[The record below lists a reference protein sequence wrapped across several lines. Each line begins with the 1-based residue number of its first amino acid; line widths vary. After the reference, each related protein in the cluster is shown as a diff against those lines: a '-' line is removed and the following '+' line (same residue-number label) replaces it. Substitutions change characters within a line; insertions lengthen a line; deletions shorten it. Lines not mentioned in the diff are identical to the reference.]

1 MIGNSTLPKK
11 IDKKIEKKMLK
22 INTNIKLFIVFFVMI
37 IGVPVSAEFD
47 ESSMAKKIDQLLSKM
62 TLEEKALLTSGR
74 DAWSTQPIE
83 RLDIP
88 YIWMAD
94 GPHGLRRAP
103 TTDTWGYGNQAPAT
117 CFPTASALAAS
128 WDMELLKQVGEAL
141 GVESNALGV
150 DLLLGPGI
158 NIKRSP
164 LAGRNFEYFSED
176 PILSGKLGAAY
187 INGVQSQG
195 VGATAKHYVANNVET
210 QRMWANSN
218 LDDRTLNEIYMT
230 PFEIA
235 VKEGQP
241 WSVMACYNRVQGT
254 YGTESLRLLTDKLKN
269 EWGFKGFVVSD
280 WDAVVDRVQGIR
292 AGMHLEMPGKPARI
306 TNKMVVEAVK
316 NNELEEQ
323 QLDSIVKDLLR
334 VVFMGQNT
342 DDKHGDQK
350 IKQHHQLARKIAA
363 ETITLLKNTE
373 KLLPVDTAKYKKIAV
388 LGEFAV
394 NPRYQGNGSSQV
406 KPTQL
411 DKFIDIVRDE
421 YGEGVEFVYSAGYSL
436 ANDDDLSLVE
446 AAAAVAA
453 DADLAL
459 VMAGLPLSYE
469 SEGIDRKHIDLPPS
483 HNKLIATVA
492 KAQPNT
498 AVILTNGSAIAMPWV
513 DEVSAILETW
523 LGGQAGAGAIA
534 DAVFGKVNP
543 SGKLAETFPVRLE
556 DSPAYLNFPGEDGQ
570 VIYGERMFVG
580 YRYYDKRNIEPLFAF
595 GHGLSYTEFGYSDLK
610 LSATDITDKD
620 QLQVSL
626 TVTNTGKVKGKEVVQ
641 LYIADTESSV
651 QRPVKELKAFD
662 KIELNPGESKN
673 LSFTLNKRDFSY
685 YSKLYDRWLAE
696 SGEFEILV
704 GSSSRDIRLQ
714 SSIYLTNTEK
724 LNYKMT
730 EFSFFSELWTN
741 PQLKPLLIGF
751 MPKWIK
757 AMTPEGKPVEEAK
770 IEDFLQQQPLIKFP
784 YFTGGEVDE
793 QKIKAFVE
801 QINQLTFN
809 P

>member
-1 MIGNSTLPKK
+1 M
-11 IDKKIEKKMLK
+11 MLK
-22 INTNIKLFIVFFVMI
+22 LNARLLI
-37 IGVPVSAEFD
+37 ISFLIILGAPVNAEFD
-47 ESSMAKKIDQLLSKM
+47 EASMAKKIDQLVSKM

-117 CFPTASALAAS
+117 CFPTASALSAS
-128 WDMELLKQVGEAL
+128 WDMELLEEVGAAL

-176 PILSGKLGAAY
+176 PLLSGKLGVAY
-187 INGVQSQG
+187 IKGVQGQG
-195 VGATAKHYVANNVET
+195 VGATVKHYVANNVET

-230 PFEIA
+230 PFEIT
-235 VKEGQP
+235 VKEAQP
-241 WSVMACYNRVQGT
+241 WSVMACYNRVQGV
-254 YGTESLRLLTDKLKN
+254 YGTESLQLLTDKLKN
-269 EWGFKGFVVSD
+269 DWGFKGFVVSD

-316 NNELEEQ
+316 NNELDEK

-342 DDKHGDQK
+342 EDKFGDQN
-350 IKQHHQLARKIAA
+350 IEQHHQLARKVAA
-363 ETITLLKNTE
+363 EAMTLLKNTK
-373 KLLPVDTAKYKKIAV
+373 KLLPVDTSKYKKIAI

-406 KPTQL
+406 KPTKL
-411 DKFIDIVRDE
+411 DKFIDIVRQE
-421 YGEGVEFVYSAGYSL
+421 YGQDIEITYSAGYSL
-436 ANDDDLSLVE
+436 ENDDDLSLVQ
-446 AAAAVAA
+446 AAAEVAA

-483 HNKLIATVA
+483 HNQLISAVA
-492 KAQPNT
+492 KVQPNT
-498 AVILTNGSAIAMPWV
+498 AIILTNGSAIAMPWV
-513 DEVSAILETW
+513 NEVSAILETW

-580 YRYYDKRNIEPLFAF
+580 YRYYDKLNIEPLFPF
-595 GHGLSYTEFGYSDLK
+595 GHGLSYTDFSYSNLK
-610 LSATDITDKD
+610 LSSTEITDKD

-626 TVTNTGKVKGKEVVQ
+626 TVSNTGKVAGKEVIQ
-641 LYIADTESSV
+641 LYVADKESTV

-662 KIELNPGESKN
+662 KIELQPGESKEV
-673 LSFTLNKRDFSY
+673 SFTLNKRDFSY
-685 YSKLYDRWLAE
+685 YSKVYDRWLAE
-696 SGEFEILV
+696 SGEFDILI
-704 GSSSRDIRLQ
+704 GSSSRDIRLNG
-714 SSIYLTNTEK
+714 SLNLSNTEK

-730 EFSFFSELWTN
+730 MFSFFSEYWEN
-741 PQLKPLLIGF
+741 PQLKPLLIEF
-751 MPKWIK
+751 MPNWIK

-801 QINQLTFN
+801 QTNKLTFN

>member
-1 MIGNSTLPKK
+1 
-11 IDKKIEKKMLK
+11 MLK
-22 INTNIKLFIVFFVMI
+22 NNVRLLIISILMT
-37 IGVPVSAEFD
+37 IGVPVSAELD
-47 ESSMAKKIDQLLSKM
+47 EKNLSSKIEQLVSKM

-117 CFPTASALAAS
+117 CFPTASALSAS
-128 WDMELLKQVGEAL
+128 WDMELLQEVGAAL

-210 QRMWANSN
+210 KRMWANSN
-218 LDDRTLNEIYMT
+218 VDERTLNEIYMT

-235 VKEGQP
+235 VKEAQP
-241 WSVMACYNRVQGT
+241 WSVMACYNRVQGI

-292 AGMHLEMPGKPARI
+292 AGMHLEMPGKSARI
-306 TNKMVVEAVK
+306 TNKMVVDAVK
-316 NNELEEQ
+316 NNELDEQ

-334 VVFMGQNT
+334 IVFMGQNVN
-342 DDKHGDQK
+342 DKHGDQK
-350 IKQHHQLARKIAA
+350 IDQHHQLARKVAA
-363 ETITLLKNTE
+363 EAITLLKNTE
-373 KLLPVDTAKYKKIAV
+373 KLLPVDASKYKKIAV

-406 KPTQL
+406 KPTKL
-411 DKFIDIVRDE
+411 DKFIDIIRQE
-421 YGEGVEFVYSAGYSL
+421 YGQDIEIEYSAGYSL
-436 ANDDDLSLVE
+436 ANDDDLSLVDQ
-446 AAAAVAA
+446 AVAVAA

-469 SEGIDRKHIDLPPS
+469 SEGIDRTHIDLSPS
-483 HNKLIATVA
+483 HNKLISAVA

-513 DEVSAILETW
+513 DQVSAILETW
-523 LGGQAGAGAIA
+523 LGGQAGAGAIV

-580 YRYYDKRNIEPLFAF
+580 YRYYDKRNIEPLFPF
-595 GHGLSYTEFGYSDLK
+595 GHGLSYTEFAYSDLK
-610 LSATDITDKD
+610 LSDTELTDKD
-620 QLQVSL
+620 KLEVSL
-626 TVTNTGKVKGKEVVQ
+626 TVTNTGKVKGKEVIQ
-641 LYIADTESSV
+641 LYVADKESTV
-651 QRPVKELKAFD
+651 HRPVKELKAFD
-662 KIELNPGESKN
+662 KIELEAGESKSVN
-673 LSFTLNKRDFSY
+673 FNLNKRDFSY
-685 YSKLYDRWLAE
+685 YSKVYDRWLAE
-696 SGEFEILV
+696 SGEFQILV
-704 GSSSRDIRLQ
+704 GSSSRDIRLKGN
-714 SSIYLTNTEK
+714 LNLNNTEK
-724 LNYKMT
+724 LNYTMT
-730 EFSFFSELWTN
+730 MFSFFSEFWSN
-741 PQLKPLLIGF
+741 PQLKPLLIEF
-751 MPKWIK
+751 MPNWIK
-757 AMTPEGKPVEEAK
+757 AMTPAGKPIEEAK

>member
-1 MIGNSTLPKK
+1 MLNARFLLIPFLMILGA
-11 IDKKIEKKMLK
+11 
-22 INTNIKLFIVFFVMI
+22 
-37 IGVPVSAEFD
+37 PVNAEFN
-47 ESSMAKKIDQLLSKM
+47 EASMAEKIDQLVSQM

-103 TTDTWGYGNQAPAT
+103 ETYLWGYGDQAPAT
-117 CFPTASALAAS
+117 CFPTASALSAS
-128 WDMELLKQVGEAL
+128 WDMDLMQEVGAAL

-176 PILSGKLGAAY
+176 PLLSGKLGAAY

-241 WSVMACYNRVQGT
+241 WSVMACYNRVQGI
-254 YGTESLRLLTDKLKN
+254 YGTESLQLLTDKLKN

-316 NNELEEQ
+316 NNELDEQ

-334 VVFMGQNT
+334 IVFMGQNT
-342 DDKHGDQK
+342 EDKFGDQNLE
-350 IKQHHQLARKIAA
+350 QHHQLARKVAA
-363 ETITLLKNTE
+363 EAITLLKNSE
-373 KLLPVDTAKYKKIAV
+373 KLLPVETAKYKKIAV

-406 KPTQL
+406 KPTKL

-421 YGEGVEFVYSAGYSL
+421 YGQGIEFVYSAGYSL
-436 ANDDDLSLVE
+436 SNDDDLSLVE
-446 AAAAVAA
+446 AAATIAA

-469 SEGIDRKHIDLPPS
+469 SEGIDRTHIDLPPS
-483 HNKLIATVA
+483 HNKLISAVA
-492 KAQPNT
+492 KVQPNT

-556 DSPAYLNFPGEDGQ
+556 DTPAYLNFPGEDGQ

-580 YRYYDKRNIEPLFAF
+580 YRYYDKRNIEPLFPF

-610 LSATDITDKD
+610 LSSTNITDND

-626 TVTNTGKVKGKEVVQ
+626 TVSNTGKVKGKEVIQ
-641 LYIADTESSV
+641 LYVADTESSV
-651 QRPVKELKAFD
+651 QRPIKELKAFD
-662 KIELNPGESKN
+662 KIELAPGESKEV
-673 LSFTLNKRDFSY
+673 SFTLNKRDFSY
-685 YSKLYDRWLAE
+685 YSKVYDRWLAE
-696 SGEFEILV
+696 SGKFEILV
-704 GSSSRDIRLQ
+704 GSSSRDIRLKG
-714 SSIYLTNTEK
+714 SLSLSNTEK

-730 EFSFFSELWTN
+730 EFSFFSEFWTN
-741 PQLKPLLIGF
+741 PQLKPLLIAF

-793 QKIKAFVE
+793 QKIQAFVE
-801 QINQLTFN
+801 KINQLTFN

>member
-1 MIGNSTLPKK
+1 M
-11 IDKKIEKKMLK
+11 MLK
-22 INTNIKLFIVFFVMI
+22 THTRLLI
-37 IGVPVSAEFD
+37 ISVLMVLGAPVNAEFD
-47 ESSMAKKIDQLLSKM
+47 EASMTKKINQLVSKM

-103 TTDTWGYGNQAPAT
+103 TTYLWGYGDQAPAT
-117 CFPTASALAAS
+117 CFPTASALSAS
-128 WDMELLKQVGEAL
+128 WDMELLEEVGAAL

-218 LDDRTLNEIYMT
+218 LDERTLNEIYMT

-235 VKEGQP
+235 VKEAQP
-241 WSVMACYNRVQGT
+241 WSVMACYNRVQGE
-254 YGTESLRLLTDKLKN
+254 YGTESVRLLTDKLKN

-292 AGMHLEMPGKPARI
+292 AGMHLEMPGKSARI
-306 TNKMVVEAVK
+306 TNKMVVDAVK
-316 NNELEEQ
+316 NNELDEQ
-323 QLDSIVKDLLR
+323 QLDAIVKDLLR

-342 DDKHGDQK
+342 EDKHGDQN
-350 IKQHHQLARKIAA
+350 IEQHHQLARKVAA
-363 ETITLLKNTE
+363 EAITLLKNTE
-373 KLLPVDTAKYKKIAV
+373 KLLPVSTAKYKKIAV

-406 KPTQL
+406 KPTKL
-411 DKFIDIVRDE
+411 DNFMDIVRDE

-436 ANDDDLSLVE
+436 ANDDDLSLVD
-446 AAAAVAA
+446 AAATVAA

-469 SEGIDRKHIDLPPS
+469 SEGIDRTHIDLPPS
-483 HNKLIATVA
+483 HNKLISAVA

-556 DSPAYLNFPGEDGQ
+556 DTPAYLNFPGEDGQ

-580 YRYYDKRNIEPLFAF
+580 YRYYDMRNIEPLFPF
-595 GHGLSYTEFGYSDLK
+595 GHGLSYTDFAYSDLK
-610 LSATDITDKD
+610 LSASEITDKD

-626 TVTNTGKVKGKEVVQ
+626 TVTNTGKVKGKEVIQ
-641 LYIADTESSV
+641 LYVADTESTV

-662 KIELNPGESKN
+662 KVELEPGQSIQV
-673 LSFTLNKRDFSY
+673 SFTLNVRDFSY
-685 YSKLYDRWLAE
+685 YNKVYDRWLAE
-696 SGEFEILV
+696 SGAFEILV
-704 GSSSRDIRLQ
+704 GSSSRDIRLKGKLNLSNGQ
-714 SSIYLTNTEK
+714 K

-730 EFSFFSELWTN
+730 EFSFFSELWSN
-741 PQLKPLLIGF
+741 PQLKPLLIEF
-751 MPKWIK
+751 MPNWIK

-784 YFTGGEVDE
+784 YFTGGEIDA
-793 QKIKAFVE
+793 QKIKTFVE
-801 QINQLTFN
+801 QINQLTYN

>member
-1 MIGNSTLPKK
+1 M
-11 IDKKIEKKMLK
+11 MLK
-22 INTNIKLFIVFFVMI
+22 THTRLLI
-37 IGVPVSAEFD
+37 ISVLMVPGAPVNAEFD
-47 ESSMAKKIDQLLSKM
+47 EASMTKKINQLVSKM

-103 TTDTWGYGNQAPAT
+103 TTYLWGYGDQAPAT
-117 CFPTASALAAS
+117 CFPTASALSAS
-128 WDMELLKQVGEAL
+128 WDMELLEEVGAAL

-218 LDDRTLNEIYMT
+218 LDERTLNEIYMT

-235 VKEGQP
+235 VKEAQP
-241 WSVMACYNRVQGT
+241 WSVMACYNRVQGE
-254 YGTESLRLLTDKLKN
+254 YGTESVRLLTDKLKN

-292 AGMHLEMPGKPARI
+292 AGMHLEMPGKSARI
-306 TNKMVVEAVK
+306 TNKMVVDAVK
-316 NNELEEQ
+316 NNELDEQ
-323 QLDSIVKDLLR
+323 QLDAIVKDLLR

-342 DDKHGDQK
+342 EDKHGDQN
-350 IKQHHQLARKIAA
+350 IEQHHQLARKVAA
-363 ETITLLKNTE
+363 EAITLLKNTE
-373 KLLPVDTAKYKKIAV
+373 KLLPVSTAKYKKIAV

-406 KPTQL
+406 KPTKL
-411 DKFIDIVRDE
+411 DNFMDIVRDE

-436 ANDDDLSLVE
+436 ANDDDLSLVD
-446 AAAAVAA
+446 AAATVAA

-469 SEGIDRKHIDLPPS
+469 SEGIDRTHIDLPPS
-483 HNKLIATVA
+483 HNKLISAVA

-556 DSPAYLNFPGEDGQ
+556 DTPAYLNFPGEDGQ

-580 YRYYDKRNIEPLFAF
+580 YRYYDMRNIEPLFPF
-595 GHGLSYTEFGYSDLK
+595 GHGLSYTDFAYSDLK
-610 LSATDITDKD
+610 LSASEITDKD

-626 TVTNTGKVKGKEVVQ
+626 TVTNTGKVKGKEVIQ
-641 LYIADTESSV
+641 LYVADTESTV

-662 KIELNPGESKN
+662 KVELEPGQSIQV
-673 LSFTLNKRDFSY
+673 SFTLNERDFSY
-685 YSKLYDRWLAE
+685 YNKVYDRWLAE
-696 SGEFEILV
+696 SGAFEILV
-704 GSSSRDIRLQ
+704 GSSSRDIRLKGKLNLSNGQ
-714 SSIYLTNTEK
+714 K

-730 EFSFFSELWTN
+730 EFSFFSELWSN
-741 PQLKPLLIGF
+741 PQLKPLLIEF
-751 MPKWIK
+751 MPNWIK

-784 YFTGGEVDE
+784 YFTGGEVDA
-793 QKIKAFVE
+793 QKIKTFVE
-801 QINQLTFN
+801 QINQLTYN

>member
-1 MIGNSTLPKK
+1 MF
-11 IDKKIEKKMLK
+11 
-22 INTNIKLFIVFFVMI
+22 KLNVRLLLILFFII
-37 IGVPVSAEFD
+37 LGAPVNADYD
-47 ESSMAKKIDQLLSKM
+47 EAKMAKKIDQLVSKL

-117 CFPTASALAAS
+117 CFPTASALSAS
-128 WDMELLKQVGEAL
+128 WDMELVEEVGAAL

-176 PILSGKLGAAY
+176 PLLSGKLGVAY
-187 INGVQSQG
+187 INGVQGEG
-195 VGATAKHYVANNVET
+195 VGATVKHYVANNVET

-230 PFEIA
+230 PFEIT
-235 VKEGQP
+235 VKEAQP
-241 WSVMACYNRVQGT
+241 WSVMACYNRVQGV
-254 YGTESLRLLTDKLKN
+254 YGTESLQLLTDKLKN
-269 EWGFKGFVVSD
+269 DWGFKGFVVSD

-306 TNKMVVEAVK
+306 TNKMVVDAVK
-316 NNELEEQ
+316 NNELDEK
-323 QLDSIVKDLLR
+323 QLDAVVKDLLR
-334 VVFMGQNT
+334 IVFMGQNT
-342 DDKHGDQK
+342 EDKFGDQN
-350 IKQHHQLARKIAA
+350 IEQHHQLARKVAA
-363 ETITLLKNTE
+363 EAITLLKNTK

-406 KPTQL
+406 KPTKL
-411 DKFIDIVRDE
+411 DKFIDIVRQE
-421 YGEGVEFVYSAGYSL
+421 YGQDVEFIYSAGYSL
-436 ANDDDLSLVE
+436 ANDDDLSLVD
-446 AAAAVAA
+446 AAVEVAA

-469 SEGIDRKHIDLPPS
+469 SEGIDRMHIDLPPS
-483 HNKLIATVA
+483 HNKLISAVA

-498 AVILTNGSAIAMPWV
+498 AIILTNGSAIAMPWV
-513 DEVSAILETW
+513 NEVTAILETW

-556 DSPAYLNFPGEDGQ
+556 DSPAFLNFPGEDGQ

-580 YRYYDKRNIEPLFAF
+580 YRYYDKRNIEPLFPF
-595 GHGLSYTEFGYSDLK
+595 GHGLSYTDFSYSHLK
-610 LSATDITDKD
+610 LSSTDITDKD

-626 TVTNTGKVKGKEVVQ
+626 TVTNTGKVKGKEVIQ
-641 LYIADTESSV
+641 LYVADKESTV

-662 KIELNPGESKN
+662 KIELEPGESKEV
-673 LSFTLNKRDFSY
+673 SFTLNNRDFSY
-685 YSKLYDRWLAE
+685 YSKVYDRWLAE
-696 SGEFEILV
+696 SGEFDILV
-704 GSSSRDIRLQ
+704 GSSSRDIRLKA
-714 SSIYLTNTEK
+714 SLNLSNTEK

-730 EFSFFSELWTN
+730 VFSFFSEYWEN
-741 PQLKPLLIGF
+741 PQLKPLLIDF

-793 QKIKAFVE
+793 QSIKAFVE
-801 QINQLTFN
+801 KTNNLTFN

>member
-1 MIGNSTLPKK
+1 M
-11 IDKKIEKKMLK
+11 MLK
-22 INTNIKLFIVFFVMI
+22 THTRLFIISVLMVL
-37 IGVPVSAEFD
+37 GAPVNAEFD
-47 ESSMAKKIDQLLSKM
+47 EASMKKKINQLVSKM

-103 TTDTWGYGNQAPAT
+103 TTYLWGYGDQAHAT
-117 CFPTASALAAS
+117 CFPTASALSAS
-128 WDMELLKQVGEAL
+128 WDMELLEEVGAAL

-176 PILSGKLGAAY
+176 PLLSGKLGAAY

-218 LDDRTLNEIYMT
+218 LDERTLNEIYMT

-235 VKEGQP
+235 VKEAQP
-241 WSVMACYNRVQGT
+241 WSVMACYNRVQGE
-254 YGTESLRLLTDKLKN
+254 YGTESVRLLTDKLKN

-292 AGMHLEMPGKPARI
+292 AGMHLEMPGKSARI
-306 TNKMVVEAVK
+306 TNKMVVDAVN
-316 NNELEEQ
+316 NNELDEG
-323 QLDSIVKDLLR
+323 QLDAIVKDLLR

-342 DDKHGDQK
+342 EDKHGDQN
-350 IKQHHQLARKIAA
+350 IEQHHQLARKVAA
-363 ETITLLKNTE
+363 EAITLLKNTE
-373 KLLPVDTAKYKKIAV
+373 KLLPVNRAEYKKIAV

-406 KPTQL
+406 KPTKL
-411 DKFIDIVRDE
+411 DNFMDIVRDE

-436 ANDDDLSLVE
+436 ANDDDLTLVD
-446 AAAAVAA
+446 AAATVAA

-469 SEGIDRKHIDLPPS
+469 SEGIDRTHIDLPPS
-483 HNKLIATVA
+483 HNKLISAVA
-492 KAQPNT
+492 KVQPNT

-556 DSPAYLNFPGEDGQ
+556 DTPAYLNFPGEDGQ

-580 YRYYDKRNIEPLFAF
+580 YRYYDMRNIEPLFPF
-595 GHGLSYTEFGYSDLK
+595 GHGLSYTDFAYSDLK
-610 LSATDITDKD
+610 LSASEITDKD

-626 TVTNTGKVKGKEVVQ
+626 TVTNTGKVKGKEVIQ
-641 LYIADTESSV
+641 LYVADTESTL

-662 KIELNPGESKN
+662 KVELEPGQSIQV
-673 LSFTLNKRDFSY
+673 SFTLNERDFSY
-685 YSKLYDRWLAE
+685 YNKVYDRWLAE
-696 SGEFEILV
+696 SGAFEILV
-704 GSSSRDIRLQ
+704 GSSSRDIRLKGKLNLSNGQ
-714 SSIYLTNTEK
+714 K

-730 EFSFFSELWTN
+730 EFSFFSELWSN
-741 PQLKPLLIGF
+741 PQLKPLLIEF
-751 MPKWIK
+751 MPNWIK

-784 YFTGGEVDE
+784 YFTGGEVDA
-793 QKIKAFVE
+793 QKIKTFVE
-801 QINQLTFN
+801 KINQLTYN

>member
-1 MIGNSTLPKK
+1 
-11 IDKKIEKKMLK
+11 MLNRNAQMLL
-22 INTNIKLFIVFFVMI
+22 ISIFMFL
-37 IGVPVSAEFD
+37 GVPVNAEFD
-47 ESSMAKKIDQLLSKM
+47 ETSMSKKIELLISKM
-62 TLEEKALLTSGR
+62 TLEEKASLTSGR

-83 RLDIP
+83 RLNIP

-103 TTDTWGYGNQAPAT
+103 STFTWGYGNQAPAT
-117 CFPTASALAAS
+117 CFPTASALSAT
-128 WDMELLKQVGEAL
+128 WDMDLVEEVGQAL

-176 PILSGKLGAAY
+176 PILSGKLSAAY

-235 VKEGQP
+235 VKEAQP
-241 WSVMACYNRVQGT
+241 WSVMACYNRVQGE
-254 YGTESLRLLTDKLKN
+254 YGTESLKLLTDKLKN

-306 TNKMVVEAVK
+306 TDKMVVDAVK
-316 NNELEEQ
+316 NNELDEQ
-323 QLDSIVKDLLR
+323 QLDSIVKDILR
-334 VVFMGQNT
+334 IVYKGQNT
-342 DDKHGDQK
+342 KDKYGDQNLEK
-350 IKQHHQLARKIAA
+350 HHQLARKVAA
-363 ETITLLKNTE
+363 EAITLLKNTE
-373 KLLPVDTAKYKKIAV
+373 KLLPINIANVKKIAV

-406 KPTQL
+406 KPTKL
-411 DKFIDIVRDE
+411 DKFIDIIRAE
-421 YGEGVEFVYSAGYSL
+421 YGEGVEISYSAGYSL
-436 ANDDDLSLVE
+436 ANDDDLSLV
-446 AAAAVAA
+446 A
-453 DADLAL
+453 DAVHVAENADVAL

-483 HNKLIATVA
+483 HNKLISAVA
-492 KAQPNT
+492 NVQPNT

-513 DEVSAILETW
+513 DEVTAIIETW

-556 DSPAYLNFPGEDGQ
+556 DTPAYLNFPGEDGQ

-580 YRYYDKRNIEPLFAF
+580 YRYYDKRNIEPLFPF
-595 GHGLSYTEFGYSDLK
+595 GHGLSYTDFSYSDLK
-610 LSATDITDKD
+610 LSATNITDKD
-620 QLQVSL
+620 QLEVSL
-626 TVTNTGKVKGKEVVQ
+626 KVTNTGKVTGKEVVQ
-641 LYIADTESSV
+641 LYIADKVSSV

-662 KIELNPGESKN
+662 KIELEPGESRRV
-673 LSFTLNKRDFSY
+673 SFTLTKRDFSY
-685 YSKLYDRWLAE
+685 YSKVYDRWLVE

-704 GSSSRDIRLQ
+704 GSSSRDIRVNTD
-714 SSIYLTNTEK
+714 LTLENTEA

-730 EFSFFSELWTN
+730 MFSFFSDFWSN
-741 PQLKPLLIGF
+741 PQLKPLLIEF
-751 MPKWIK
+751 MPNWIK
-757 AMTPEGKPVEEAK
+757 DMTPEGKPVEEAK
-770 IEDFLQQQPLIKFP
+770 IEDFLQQQPLIKYP
-784 YFTGGEVDE
+784 YFTGGEVNE
-793 QKIKAFVE
+793 QQIKVFVE
-801 QINQLTFN
+801 RINRLTFN

>member
-1 MIGNSTLPKK
+1 LRKNIMLKQNIRVLLASALFILVAPASAEW
-11 IDKKIEKKMLK
+11 DEKKM
-22 INTNIKLFIVFFVMI
+22 
-37 IGVPVSAEFD
+37 AE
-47 ESSMAKKIDQLLSKM
+47 KIDGLVSQM
-62 TLEEKALLTSGR
+62 TLEEKASMTSGR

-88 YIWMAD
+88 FIWMAD

-103 TTDTWGYGNQAPAT
+103 TTYLWGYGDQAPAT
-117 CFPTASALAAS
+117 CFPTASALSAT
-128 WDMELLKQVGEAL
+128 WDMDLLEEVGSAL

-218 LDDRTLNEIYMT
+218 VDERTLQEVYMT

-235 VKEGQP
+235 VKEAQP
-241 WSVMACYNRVQGT
+241 WSVMACYNRVQGE
-254 YGTESLRLLTDKLKN
+254 YGTESVRLLTDKLKN

-280 WDAVVDRVQGIR
+280 WDAVVDRIQGIR

-306 TNKMVVEAVK
+306 TNKMIVEAIK
-316 NNELEEQ
+316 NNELDEKE
-323 QLDSIVKDLLR
+323 LDAVVKDILR
-334 VVFMGQNT
+334 IVFLAQDNQQEPT
-342 DDKHGDQK
+342 D
-350 IKQHHQLARKIAA
+350 IKVEEHHQLARKVSA
-363 ETITLLKNTE
+363 EAMTLLKNSK
-373 KLLPVDTAKYKKIAV
+373 KLLPLDKSQYKKIAV
-388 LGEFAV
+388 IGEFAE

-406 KPTQL
+406 KPTKL
-411 DKFIDIVRDE
+411 DKFIDVIRDE
-421 YGEGVEFVYSAGYSL
+421 YGQGIEISYSAGYSL
-436 ANDDDLSLVE
+436 SNDDDLSLIAE
-446 AAAAVAA
+446 AAKVAGQA
-453 DADLAL
+453 DVAIVL
-459 VMAGLPLSYE
+459 AGLPLSYE

-483 HNKLIATVA
+483 HNQLISAVA

-498 AVILTNGSAIAMPWV
+498 AVALINGSAIAMPWV

-534 DAVFGKVNP
+534 DTLFGKVNP
-543 SGKLAETFPVRLE
+543 SGKLAETFPKRLE
-556 DSPAYLNFPGEDGQ
+556 DSPAFINFPGEDGQ

-580 YRYYDKRNIEPLFAF
+580 YRYFDKLNIEPLFPF
-595 GHGLSYTEFGYSDLK
+595 GHGLSYTDFSYSDLK
-610 LSATDITDKD
+610 FSATDITDKD
-620 QLQVSL
+620 QLEVTL
-626 TVTNTGKVKGKEVVQ
+626 TLTNTGKRAGKEVVQ
-641 LYIADTESSV
+641 LYVVDTESTL

-662 KIELNPGESKN
+662 KIELAPGESKQVSFV
-673 LSFTLNKRDFSY
+673 LSVRDFSY
-685 YSKLYDRWLAE
+685 YSKQYDRWLAE

-704 GSSSRDIRLQ
+704 GSSSRDMRLNG
-714 SSIYLTNTEK
+714 SLTLTNTEE

-730 EFSFFSELWTN
+730 EFSFFAELWSN
-741 PQLKPLLIGF
+741 PQLKPLLIDF

-784 YFTGGEVDE
+784 YFTGGEINEQQIKVFVD
-793 QKIKAFVE
+793 

>member
-1 MIGNSTLPKK
+1 
-11 IDKKIEKKMLK
+11 
-22 INTNIKLFIVFFVMI
+22 
-37 IGVPVSAEFD
+37 
-47 ESSMAKKIDQLLSKM
+47 
-62 TLEEKALLTSGR
+62 
-74 DAWSTQPIE
+74 
-83 RLDIP
+83 
-88 YIWMAD
+88 MAD

-117 CFPTASALAAS
+117 CFPTASALSAS
-128 WDMELLKQVGEAL
+128 WDMALVEEVGAAL

-176 PILSGKLGAAY
+176 PLLSGKLGVAY
-187 INGVQSQG
+187 INGVQGEG
-195 VGATAKHYVANNVET
+195 VGATVKHYVANNVET

-230 PFEIA
+230 PFEIT
-235 VKEGQP
+235 VKEAQP
-241 WSVMACYNRVQGT
+241 WSVMACYNRVQGV
-254 YGTESLRLLTDKLKN
+254 YGTESLQLLTDKLKN
-269 EWGFKGFVVSD
+269 DWGFKGFVVSD

-306 TNKMVVEAVK
+306 TNKMVVDAVK
-316 NNELEEQ
+316 NNELDEK
-323 QLDSIVKDLLR
+323 QLDAVVKDLLR
-334 VVFMGQNT
+334 IVFMGQNT
-342 DDKHGDQK
+342 EDKFGDQN
-350 IKQHHQLARKIAA
+350 IEQHHQLARKVAA
-363 ETITLLKNTE
+363 EAITLLKNTK

-406 KPTQL
+406 KPTKL
-411 DKFIDIVRDE
+411 DKFIDIVRQE
-421 YGEGVEFVYSAGYSL
+421 YGQDVEFVYSAGYSL
-436 ANDDDLSLVE
+436 ANDDDLSLVD
-446 AAAAVAA
+446 AAVEVAA

-483 HNKLIATVA
+483 HNKLISAVA

-498 AVILTNGSAIAMPWV
+498 AIILTNGSAIAMPWV
-513 DEVSAILETW
+513 NEVTAILETW

-556 DSPAYLNFPGEDGQ
+556 DSPAFLNFPGEDGQ

-580 YRYYDKRNIEPLFAF
+580 YRYYDKRNIEPLFPF
-595 GHGLSYTEFGYSDLK
+595 GHGLSYTDFSYSHLK
-610 LSATDITDKD
+610 LSSTDITDKD

-626 TVTNTGKVKGKEVVQ
+626 TVTNTGKVKGKEVIQ
-641 LYIADTESSV
+641 LYVADKESTV

-662 KIELNPGESKN
+662 KIELEPGESKEV
-673 LSFTLNKRDFSY
+673 SFTLNNRDFSY
-685 YSKLYDRWLAE
+685 YSKVYDRWLAE
-696 SGEFEILV
+696 SGEFDILV
-704 GSSSRDIRLQ
+704 GSSSRDIRLKA
-714 SSIYLTNTEK
+714 SLNLSNTEK

-730 EFSFFSELWTN
+730 VFSFFSEYWEN
-741 PQLKPLLIGF
+741 PQLKPLLIDF

-793 QKIKAFVE
+793 QSIKAFVE
-801 QINQLTFN
+801 KTNNLTFN

>member
-1 MIGNSTLPKK
+1 
-11 IDKKIEKKMLK
+11 MLK
-22 INTNIKLFIVFFVMI
+22 QNIRVLLASALFVL
-37 IGVPVSAEFD
+37 GAPVSAEWD
-47 ESSMAKKIDQLLSKM
+47 EKKMAEKIDNLLSQM
-62 TLEEKALLTSGR
+62 TLEEKALMTSGR

-103 TTDTWGYGNQAPAT
+103 TTYLWGYGDQAPAT
-117 CFPTASALAAS
+117 CFPTASALSAS
-128 WDMELLKQVGEAL
+128 WDMDLLEEVGRAL
-141 GVESNALGV
+141 GAEANALGV

-218 LDDRTLNEIYMT
+218 VDERTLQEVYMT

-235 VKEGQP
+235 VKEAQP
-241 WSVMACYNRVQGT
+241 WSVMACYNRVQGE
-254 YGTESLRLLTDKLKN
+254 YGTESVRLLTDKLKN

-306 TNKMVVEAVK
+306 TNKMIVEAIK
-316 NNELEEQ
+316 NNKLDEN
-323 QLDSIVKDLLR
+323 QLDEVVKDILR
-334 VVFMGQNT
+334 IVFLAQDNQQEPS
-342 DDKHGDQK
+342 DIK
-350 IKQHHQLARKIAA
+350 IEEHHQLARKVAA
-363 ETITLLKNTE
+363 EAMTLLKNSK
-373 KLLPVDTAKYKKIAV
+373 KLLPLDKSQYQKIAV
-388 LGEFAV
+388 IGEFAE

-406 KPTQL
+406 KPTKL
-411 DKFIDIVRDE
+411 DKFIDVIRDE
-421 YGEGVEFVYSAGYSL
+421 YGQGIEISYSAGYSL
-436 ANDDDLSLVE
+436 SNDDDLSLIAE
-446 AAAAVAA
+446 AAKVAGQA
-453 DADLAL
+453 DVAIVL
-459 VMAGLPLSYE
+459 AGLPLSYE

-483 HNKLIATVA
+483 HNQLISAVA

-498 AVILTNGSAIAMPWV
+498 AVALINGSAIAMPWV

-534 DAVFGKVNP
+534 DAIFGKVNP
-543 SGKLAETFPVRLE
+543 SGKLAETFPKRLE
-556 DSPAYLNFPGEDGQ
+556 DSPAFINFPGEDGQ

-580 YRYYDKRNIEPLFAF
+580 YRYFDKLNIEPLFPF
-595 GHGLSYTEFGYSDLK
+595 GHGLSYTDFSYSDLK
-610 LSATDITDKD
+610 LSAADITDKD
-620 QLQVSL
+620 QLEVSL
-626 TVTNTGKVKGKEVVQ
+626 TLTNTGKRAGKEVVQ
-641 LYIADTESSV
+641 LYVVDTESTL

-662 KIELNPGESKN
+662 KIELAPGESKQVSFV
-673 LSFTLNKRDFSY
+673 LSVRDFSY

-696 SGEFEILV
+696 SGDFEILV
-704 GSSSRDIRLQ
+704 GSSSRDMRLNG
-714 SSIYLTNTEK
+714 SLTLTNTEE

-730 EFSFFSELWTN
+730 EFSFFAELWSN
-741 PQLKPLLIGF
+741 PQLKPLLIDF

-784 YFTGGEVDE
+784 YFTGGEVNE
-793 QKIKAFVE
+793 QQIKAFVNK
-801 QINQLTFN
+801 INQLTFN

>member
-1 MIGNSTLPKK
+1 
-11 IDKKIEKKMLK
+11 MLK
-22 INTNIKLFIVFFVMI
+22 TNARLLLISFLI
-37 IGVPVSAEFD
+37 ILGAPVNAEYD
-47 ESSMAKKIDQLLSKM
+47 EASMAKKVDQLVSKL

-117 CFPTASALAAS
+117 CFPTASALSAS
-128 WDMELLKQVGEAL
+128 WDMELVEEVGAAL

-164 LAGRNFEYFSED
+164 LAGRNFEYFSEE
-176 PILSGKLGAAY
+176 PLLSGKLGVAY
-187 INGVQSQG
+187 INGVQGQG
-195 VGATAKHYVANNVET
+195 VGATVKHYVANNVET

-230 PFEIA
+230 PFEIT
-235 VKEGQP
+235 VKEAQP
-241 WSVMACYNRVQGT
+241 WSVMACYNRVQGE
-254 YGTESLRLLTDKLKN
+254 YGTESLKLLTDKLKN
-269 EWGFKGFVVSD
+269 DWGFKGFVVSD

-306 TNKMVVEAVK
+306 TSKMVVDAVK
-316 NNELEEQ
+316 NNELDEK

-342 DDKHGDQK
+342 EDKFGDQNLE
-350 IKQHHQLARKIAA
+350 QHHQLARKVAA
-363 ETITLLKNTE
+363 EAITLLKNTK

-406 KPTQL
+406 KPTKL
-411 DKFIDIVRDE
+411 DKFIDIIRQE
-421 YGEGVEFVYSAGYSL
+421 YGQDIEITYSAGYSL
-436 ANDDDLSLVE
+436 ADDDDLSLVD
-446 AAAAVAA
+446 AAVEVAA

-483 HNKLIATVA
+483 HNKLISDVA
-492 KAQPNT
+492 KVQPNT
-498 AVILTNGSAIAMPWV
+498 AIILTNGSAIAMPWV
-513 DEVSAILETW
+513 NDVSAILETW

-534 DAVFGKVNP
+534 DAVFGVVNP

-556 DSPAYLNFPGEDGQ
+556 DSPAFLNFPGEDGQ

-580 YRYYDKRNIEPLFAF
+580 YRYYDKLNIEPLFPF
-595 GHGLSYTEFGYSDLK
+595 GHGLSYTEFGYSNLK
-610 LSATDITDKD
+610 LSSTDITDKD

-626 TVTNTGKVKGKEVVQ
+626 TVTNTGKVKGKEVIQ
-641 LYIADTESSV
+641 LYVADKESSV

-662 KIELNPGESKN
+662 KIELAPGESKEV
-673 LSFTLNKRDFSY
+673 SFTLSVRDFSY
-685 YSKLYDRWLAE
+685 YSKVYDRWLAE
-696 SGEFEILV
+696 SGEFDILI
-704 GSSSRDIRLQ
+704 GSSSRDIRLTG
-714 SSIYLTNTEK
+714 SLNLSNTEK

-730 EFSFFSELWTN
+730 KFSFFSEYWEN
-741 PQLKPLLIGF
+741 PQLKPLLIEF

-793 QKIKAFVE
+793 QSIKAFVE
-801 QINQLTFN
+801 KTNQLTFN

>member
-1 MIGNSTLPKK
+1 
-11 IDKKIEKKMLK
+11 MLK
-22 INTNIKLFIVFFVMI
+22 KYLRLLLISFLI
-37 IGVPVSAEFD
+37 IQGVPVNAEFD
-47 ESSMAKKIDQLLSKM
+47 EASMTKKINQLVSKM

-74 DAWSTQPIE
+74 DAWSTQPVE

-103 TTDTWGYGNQAPAT
+103 TTYLWGYGDQAPAT
-117 CFPTASALAAS
+117 CFPTASALSAS
-128 WDMELLKQVGEAL
+128 WDMELLEEVGAAL

-176 PILSGKLGAAY
+176 PLLSGKLGAAY

-218 LDDRTLNEIYMT
+218 LDERTLNEIYMT

-235 VKEGQP
+235 VKEAQP
-241 WSVMACYNRVQGT
+241 WSVMACYNRVQGE
-254 YGTESLRLLTDKLKN
+254 YGTESIRLLTDKLKN

-292 AGMHLEMPGKPARI
+292 AGMHLEMPGKSARI
-306 TNKMVVEAVK
+306 TNKMVVDAVK
-316 NNELEEQ
+316 NNELDEQ
-323 QLDSIVKDLLR
+323 QLDAIVKDLLR

-342 DDKHGDQK
+342 EDKHGDQN
-350 IKQHHQLARKIAA
+350 IEQHHQLARKVAA
-363 ETITLLKNTE
+363 EAITLLKNTE
-373 KLLPVDTAKYKKIAV
+373 KLLPVSTAKYKKIAV

-406 KPTQL
+406 KPTKL
-411 DKFIDIVRDE
+411 DNFMDIVRDE

-436 ANDDDLSLVE
+436 ANDDDLSLVD
-446 AAAAVAA
+446 AAATVAA

-469 SEGIDRKHIDLPPS
+469 SEGIDRTHIDLPPS
-483 HNKLIATVA
+483 HNKLISAVA

-498 AVILTNGSAIAMPWV
+498 AVILTNGSAIAMPWI

-556 DSPAYLNFPGEDGQ
+556 DTPAYLNFPGEDGQ

-580 YRYYDKRNIEPLFAF
+580 YRYYDMRNIEPLFPF
-595 GHGLSYTEFGYSDLK
+595 GHGLSYTDFAYSDLK
-610 LSATDITDKD
+610 LSASEITDKD

-626 TVTNTGKVKGKEVVQ
+626 TVTNTGKVKGKEVIQ
-641 LYIADTESSV
+641 LYVADTESTV

-662 KIELNPGESKN
+662 KVELEPGQSIQV
-673 LSFTLNKRDFSY
+673 SFTLNERDFSY
-685 YSKLYDRWLAE
+685 YNKVYDRWLAE
-696 SGEFEILV
+696 SGAFEILV
-704 GSSSRDIRLQ
+704 GSSSRDIRLKGKLNLSNGQ
-714 SSIYLTNTEK
+714 K

-730 EFSFFSELWTN
+730 EFSFFSELWSN
-741 PQLKPLLIGF
+741 PQLKPLLIEF
-751 MPKWIK
+751 MPNWIK
-757 AMTPEGKPVEEAK
+757 AMTPEGNPVEEAK

-784 YFTGGEVDE
+784 YFTGGEVDA
-793 QKIKAFVE
+793 QKIKTFVE
-801 QINQLTFN
+801 QINQLTYN

>member
-1 MIGNSTLPKK
+1 
-11 IDKKIEKKMLK
+11 MLK
-22 INTNIKLFIVFFVMI
+22 TNARLLLISFLI
-37 IGVPVSAEFD
+37 ILGAPVNAEYD
-47 ESSMAKKIDQLLSKM
+47 EASMAKKVDQLVSKL

-117 CFPTASALAAS
+117 CFPTASALSAS
-128 WDMELLKQVGEAL
+128 WDMELVEEVGAAL

-176 PILSGKLGAAY
+176 PLLSGKLGVAY
-187 INGVQSQG
+187 INGVQGQG
-195 VGATAKHYVANNVET
+195 VGATVKHYVANNVET

-230 PFEIA
+230 PFEIT
-235 VKEGQP
+235 VKEAQP
-241 WSVMACYNRVQGT
+241 WSVMACYNRVQGE
-254 YGTESLRLLTDKLKN
+254 YGTESLKLLTDKLKN
-269 EWGFKGFVVSD
+269 DWGFKGFVVSD

-306 TNKMVVEAVK
+306 TSKMVVDAVK
-316 NNELEEQ
+316 NNELDEK

-342 DDKHGDQK
+342 EDKFGDQNLE
-350 IKQHHQLARKIAA
+350 QHHQLARKVAA
-363 ETITLLKNTE
+363 EAITLLKNTK

-406 KPTQL
+406 KPTKL
-411 DKFIDIVRDE
+411 DKFIDIIRQE
-421 YGEGVEFVYSAGYSL
+421 YGQDIEITYSAGYSL
-436 ANDDDLSLVE
+436 ADDDDLSLVD
-446 AAAAVAA
+446 AAVEVAA

-483 HNKLIATVA
+483 HNKLISDVA
-492 KAQPNT
+492 KVQPNT
-498 AVILTNGSAIAMPWV
+498 AIILTNGSAIAMPWV
-513 DEVSAILETW
+513 NEVSAILETW

-534 DAVFGKVNP
+534 DAVFGVVNP

-556 DSPAYLNFPGEDGQ
+556 DSPAFLNFPGEDGQ

-580 YRYYDKRNIEPLFAF
+580 YRYFDKLNIEPLFPF
-595 GHGLSYTEFGYSDLK
+595 GHGLSYTEFGYSNLK
-610 LSATDITDKD
+610 LSSTDITDKD

-626 TVTNTGKVKGKEVVQ
+626 TVTNTGKVKGKEVIQ
-641 LYIADTESSV
+641 LYVADKESSV

-662 KIELNPGESKN
+662 KIELAPGESKEV
-673 LSFTLNKRDFSY
+673 SFTLSVRDFSY
-685 YSKLYDRWLAE
+685 YSKVYDRWLAE
-696 SGEFEILV
+696 SGEFDILI
-704 GSSSRDIRLQ
+704 GSSSRDIRLTG
-714 SSIYLTNTEK
+714 SLNLSNTEK

-730 EFSFFSELWTN
+730 KFSFFSEYWEN
-741 PQLKPLLIGF
+741 PQLKPLLIEF

-793 QKIKAFVE
+793 QSIKAFVE
-801 QINQLTFN
+801 KTNQLTFN

>member
-1 MIGNSTLPKK
+1 M
-11 IDKKIEKKMLK
+11 MLK
-22 INTNIKLFIVFFVMI
+22 LNARLLI
-37 IGVPVSAEFD
+37 ISFLIILGAPVNAEFD
-47 ESSMAKKIDQLLSKM
+47 EASMAKKIDQLVSKM
-62 TLEEKALLTSGR
+62 TLEEKALLTSGK

-117 CFPTASALAAS
+117 CFPTASALSAS
-128 WDMELLKQVGEAL
+128 WDMELLEEVGAAL

-176 PILSGKLGAAY
+176 PLLSGKLGVAY
-187 INGVQSQG
+187 IKGVQGQG
-195 VGATAKHYVANNVET
+195 VGATVKHYVANNVET

-230 PFEIA
+230 PFEIT
-235 VKEGQP
+235 VKEAQP
-241 WSVMACYNRVQGT
+241 WSVMACYNRVQGV
-254 YGTESLRLLTDKLKN
+254 YGTESLQLLTDKLKN
-269 EWGFKGFVVSD
+269 DWGFKGFVVSD

-316 NNELEEQ
+316 NNELDEK

-342 DDKHGDQK
+342 EDKFGDQN
-350 IKQHHQLARKIAA
+350 IEQHHQLARKVAA
-363 ETITLLKNTE
+363 EAMTLLKNTK
-373 KLLPVDTAKYKKIAV
+373 KLLPVDTSKYKKIAI

-406 KPTQL
+406 KPTKL
-411 DKFIDIVRDE
+411 DKFIDIVRQE
-421 YGEGVEFVYSAGYSL
+421 YGQDIEITYSAGYSL
-436 ANDDDLSLVE
+436 ENDDDLSLVQ
-446 AAAAVAA
+446 AAAEVAA

-483 HNKLIATVA
+483 HNQLISAVA
-492 KAQPNT
+492 KVQPNT
-498 AVILTNGSAIAMPWV
+498 AIILTNGSAIAMPWV
-513 DEVSAILETW
+513 NEVSAILETW

-580 YRYYDKRNIEPLFAF
+580 YRYYDKLNIEPLFPF
-595 GHGLSYTEFGYSDLK
+595 GHGLSYTDFSYSNLK
-610 LSATDITDKD
+610 LSSTEITDKD

-626 TVTNTGKVKGKEVVQ
+626 TVSNTGKVTGKEVIQ
-641 LYIADTESSV
+641 LYVADKESTV

-662 KIELNPGESKN
+662 KIELQPGESKEV
-673 LSFTLNKRDFSY
+673 SFTLNKRDFSY
-685 YSKLYDRWLAE
+685 YSKVYDRWLAE
-696 SGEFEILV
+696 SGEFDILI
-704 GSSSRDIRLQ
+704 GSSSRDIRL
-714 SSIYLTNTEK
+714 SGSLNLSNTEK

-730 EFSFFSELWTN
+730 MFSFFSEYWEN
-741 PQLKPLLIGF
+741 PQLKPLLIEF
-751 MPKWIK
+751 MPNWIK

-801 QINQLTFN
+801 QTNKLTFN

>member
-1 MIGNSTLPKK
+1 
-11 IDKKIEKKMLK
+11 MLK
-22 INTNIKLFIVFFVMI
+22 IHLRLLI
-37 IGVPVSAEFD
+37 ISFLIILGAPVNAEFD
-47 ESSMAKKIDQLLSKM
+47 EASMAKKIDQLVSKM

-117 CFPTASALAAS
+117 CFPTASALSAS
-128 WDMELLKQVGEAL
+128 WDMDLLEEVGAAL

-230 PFEIA
+230 PFEIT
-235 VKEGQP
+235 VKESQP
-241 WSVMACYNRVQGT
+241 WSVMACYNRVQGV
-254 YGTESLRLLTDKLKN
+254 YGTESLQLLTDKLKN
-269 EWGFKGFVVSD
+269 DWGFKGFVVSD

-316 NNELEEQ
+316 NNELDEK

-334 VVFMGQNT
+334 IVFMGQNT
-342 DDKHGDQK
+342 DDKFGDQN
-350 IKQHHQLARKIAA
+350 IEQHHQLARKVAA
-363 ETITLLKNTE
+363 EAITLLKNTE
-373 KLLPVDTAKYKKIAV
+373 KLLPVDAAKYKKIAV

-406 KPTQL
+406 KPTRL
-411 DKFIDIVRDE
+411 DKFIDIVRQE
-421 YGEGVEFVYSAGYSL
+421 YGQDVEFVYSAGYSL
-436 ANDDDLSLVE
+436 TNDDDLSLVKE
-446 AAAAVAA
+446 AAEVAA
-453 DADLAL
+453 EADLAL

-469 SEGIDRKHIDLPPS
+469 SEGIDRTHIDLPPS
-483 HNKLIATVA
+483 HNKLISAVA
-492 KAQPNT
+492 KVQPNT

-513 DEVSAILETW
+513 NEVSAILETW

-580 YRYYDKRNIEPLFAF
+580 YRYYDKRNIEPLFPF
-595 GHGLSYTEFGYSDLK
+595 GHGLSYTDFVYSNLK
-610 LSATDITDKD
+610 LSSSDITEND
-620 QLQVSL
+620 QLQVTL
-626 TVTNTGKVKGKEVVQ
+626 TVTNSGKVKGKEVIQ
-641 LYIADTESSV
+641 LYVADKESTV
-651 QRPVKELKAFD
+651 QRPVQELKAFD
-662 KIELNPGESKN
+662 KIELEPGESKEVS
-673 LSFTLNKRDFSY
+673 LTLNNRDFSY
-685 YSKLYDRWLAE
+685 YSKVYDRWLAE
-696 SGEFEILV
+696 SGEFDILI
-704 GSSSRDIRLQ
+704 GSSSRDIRLKG
-714 SSIYLTNTEK
+714 SLNLSNSEK

-730 EFSFFSELWTN
+730 EFSFFSELWGN
-741 PQLKPLLIGF
+741 PQLKPLLIAF

-793 QKIKAFVE
+793 QAIKAFVE

>member
-1 MIGNSTLPKK
+1 
-11 IDKKIEKKMLK
+11 MLK
-22 INTNIKLFIVFFVMI
+22 KNIRVLLALAVFIV
-37 IGVPVSAEFD
+37 GAPVSAEWD
-47 ESSMAKKIDQLLSKM
+47 EKKMVEKIDNLVSQM
-62 TLEEKALLTSGR
+62 TLEEKASMTSGR

-88 YIWMAD
+88 FIWMAD

-103 TTDTWGYGNQAPAT
+103 TTYLWGYGDQAPAT
-117 CFPTASALAAS
+117 CFPTASALSAT
-128 WDMELLKQVGEAL
+128 WDMDLLEEVGSAL

-218 LDDRTLNEIYMT
+218 VDERTLQEVYMT

-235 VKEGQP
+235 VKEAQP
-241 WSVMACYNRVQGT
+241 WSVMACYNRVQGE
-254 YGTESLRLLTDKLKN
+254 YGTESVRLLTDKLKN

-306 TNKMVVEAVK
+306 TNKMIVEAIK
-316 NNELEEQ
+316 NNELDEK
-323 QLDSIVKDLLR
+323 QLDAVVKDILR
-334 VVFMGQNT
+334 IVFLAQDNQQEPT
-342 DDKHGDQK
+342 D
-350 IKQHHQLARKIAA
+350 IKVEEHHQLARKVAA
-363 ETITLLKNTE
+363 EAMTLLKNSK
-373 KLLPVDTAKYKKIAV
+373 KLLPLDKSQYKKIAV
-388 LGEFAV
+388 IGEFAE

-406 KPTQL
+406 KPTKL
-411 DKFIDIVRDE
+411 DKFIDVIREE
-421 YGEGVEFVYSAGYSL
+421 YGQGIEISYSAGYSL
-436 ANDDDLSLVE
+436 SNDDDLSLIAE
-446 AAAAVAA
+446 AAKVAGKA
-453 DADLAL
+453 DVAIVL
-459 VMAGLPLSYE
+459 AGLPLSYE
-469 SEGIDRKHIDLPPS
+469 SEGIDRKHIDLPSS
-483 HNKLIATVA
+483 HNQLISAVA

-498 AVILTNGSAIAMPWV
+498 AVALINGSAIAMPWV

-534 DAVFGKVNP
+534 DTLFGKVNP
-543 SGKLAETFPVRLE
+543 SGKLAETFPKRLE
-556 DSPAYLNFPGEDGQ
+556 DSPAFINFPGEDGQ

-580 YRYYDKRNIEPLFAF
+580 YRYFDKLNIEPLFPF
-595 GHGLSYTEFGYSDLK
+595 GHGLSYTDFSYSDLK
-610 LSATDITDKD
+610 FSATDITDKD
-620 QLQVSL
+620 QLEVSL
-626 TVTNTGKVKGKEVVQ
+626 TLTNTGKRAGKEVVQ
-641 LYIADTESSV
+641 LYVVDTESTL

-662 KIELNPGESKN
+662 KIELAPGESKQVSFV
-673 LSFTLNKRDFSY
+673 LSVRDFSY
-685 YSKLYDRWLAE
+685 YSKQYDRWLAE

-704 GSSSRDIRLQ
+704 GSSSRDMRLNG
-714 SSIYLTNTEK
+714 SLTLTNTEE

-730 EFSFFSELWTN
+730 EFSFFAELWSN
-741 PQLKPLLIGF
+741 PQLKPLLIDF

-784 YFTGGEVDE
+784 YFTGGEVNE
-793 QKIKAFVE
+793 QQIKVFVD

>member
-1 MIGNSTLPKK
+1 M
-11 IDKKIEKKMLK
+11 MLK
-22 INTNIKLFIVFFVMI
+22 TNIRVLLLSVLMI
-37 IGVPVSAEFD
+37 LGAPVNAEFD
-47 ESSMAKKIDQLLSKM
+47 EASMAKKIDKLVSQM

-117 CFPTASALAAS
+117 CFPTASALSAS
-128 WDMELLKQVGEAL
+128 WDMDLMHEVGAAL

-176 PILSGKLGAAY
+176 PLLSGKLGAAY

-218 LDDRTLNEIYMT
+218 LDDRTLNEIYMP

-241 WSVMACYNRVQGT
+241 WSVMACYNRVQGI
-254 YGTESLRLLTDKLKN
+254 YGTESLQLLTDKLKN

-316 NNELEEQ
+316 NNELDEQ

-334 VVFMGQNT
+334 IVFMGQNT
-342 DDKHGDQK
+342 QDKFGDQNLD
-350 IKQHHQLARKIAA
+350 QHHQLARKVAA
-363 ETITLLKNTE
+363 EAITLLKNSE

-406 KPTQL
+406 KPTKL

-421 YGEGVEFVYSAGYSL
+421 YGEDTEFVYSAGYSL
-436 ANDDDLSLVE
+436 ANDDDISLVE

-453 DADLAL
+453 DADFAL

-469 SEGIDRKHIDLPPS
+469 SEGIDRTHIDLPPS
-483 HNKLIATVA
+483 HNKLISAVA
-492 KAQPNT
+492 KVQPNT
-498 AVILTNGSAIAMPWV
+498 AIILTNGSAIAMPWI
-513 DEVSAILETW
+513 DQVSAVLETW

-556 DSPAYLNFPGEDGQ
+556 DTPAYLNFPGEDGQ

-580 YRYYDKRNIEPLFAF
+580 YRYYDKRNIEPLFPF
-595 GHGLSYTEFGYSDLK
+595 GHGLSYTEFAYSDLK
-610 LSATDITDKD
+610 LSATELTDKD

-626 TVTNTGKVKGKEVVQ
+626 TVSNTGKVTGKEVIQ
-641 LYIADTESSV
+641 LYVADPESSV
-651 QRPVKELKAFD
+651 QRPTKELKAFD
-662 KIELNPGESKN
+662 KIELKPGESKEV
-673 LSFTLNKRDFSY
+673 SFTLNKRDFSY
-685 YSKLYDRWLAE
+685 YSKVYNRWLAE
-696 SGEFEILV
+696 SGKIEILI

-714 SSIYLTNTEK
+714 GSLTLSNTEK
-724 LNYKMT
+724 LNYKMSN
-730 EFSFFSELWTN
+730 FSFFSEFWSN
-741 PQLKPLLIGF
+741 PQLKPLLIAF
-751 MPKWIK
+751 MPNWIK

-793 QKIKAFVE
+793 QKIQTFVE
-801 QINQLTFN
+801 QINKLTFN

>member
-1 MIGNSTLPKK
+1 
-11 IDKKIEKKMLK
+11 MLK
-22 INTNIKLFIVFFVMI
+22 INARLLVISLLMFL
-37 IGVPVSAEFD
+37 GAPVNAEFN
-47 ESSMAKKIDQLLSKM
+47 EANIAKKIDQLVSKM

-117 CFPTASALAAS
+117 CFPTASALSAS
-128 WDMELLKQVGEAL
+128 WDMDLLKEVGAAL

-176 PILSGKLGAAY
+176 PLLSGKLGAAY

-218 LDDRTLNEIYMT
+218 VDERTLNEIYMT
-230 PFEIA
+230 PFEIV
-235 VKEGQP
+235 VKEAQP
-241 WSVMACYNRVQGT
+241 WSVMACYNRVQGA

-306 TNKMVVEAVK
+306 TNKMVVDAVESK
-316 NNELEEQ
+316 ELDEQ

-334 VVFMGQNT
+334 IVFMGQNT
-342 DDKHGDQK
+342 EDKHGDQNLDE
-350 IKQHHQLARKIAA
+350 HHQLARKVAA
-363 ETITLLKNTE
+363 EAITLLKNTE

-406 KPTQL
+406 KPARL
-411 DKFIDIVRDE
+411 DKFIDIIRDE
-421 YGEGVEFVYSAGYSL
+421 YGEGVEIIYSAGYSL
-436 ANDDDLSLVE
+436 ANDDDLSLVKE
-446 AAAAVAA
+446 AAAVAA

-469 SEGIDRKHIDLPPS
+469 SEGIDRTHINLPPS
-483 HNKLIATVA
+483 HNKLISAVA
-492 KAQPNT
+492 KVQPNT
-498 AVILTNGSAIAMPWV
+498 AIILTNGSAIAMPWV

-556 DSPAYLNFPGEDGQ
+556 DTPAYLNFPGEDGQ

-580 YRYYDKRNIEPLFAF
+580 YRYYDKRHIEPLFPF
-595 GHGLSYTEFGYSDLK
+595 GHGLSYTDFGYSDLK
-610 LSATDITDKD
+610 LSASDITDKD

-626 TVTNTGKVKGKEVVQ
+626 KITNTGKVKGKEVVQ
-641 LYIADTESSV
+641 LYIADQESTV

-662 KIELNPGESKN
+662 KIELEPGQSREV
-673 LSFTLNKRDFSY
+673 SFTLTKRDFSY
-685 YSKLYDRWLAE
+685 YSKVYDRWLAE
-696 SGEFEILV
+696 SGAFEILV
-704 GSSSRDIRLQ
+704 GSSSRDIRLKGELNLNN
-714 SSIYLTNTEK
+714 SEK

-730 EFSFFSELWTN
+730 VFSFFSEFWSN
-741 PQLKPLLIGF
+741 PQLKPLLIEF

-793 QKIKAFVE
+793 QKIKAFIE
-801 QINQLTFN
+801 HINQLTYN